1 MFLAIS
7 LDVKLSFD
15 NSNSQPVSAKSHF
28 LNHAQNKVRVSVGD
42 NT

>member
-28 LNHAQNKVRVSVGD
+28 SRVSVGG